1 MTIREVSERYGLSAD
16 TLRYYERV
24 GLIPPVP
31 RTGGGVRDYDGASLG
46 WVELIK
52 CMRSAGVGI
61 EALTEYCRLFQQGE
75 ETLEARKALLVEQR
89 TRRSRTTTGTWPGRS
104 GSSGAA
110 KSRPD
115 PGTRPGTRP
124 PPGPRLPPPPAERPR
139 PGRPRTKPHRPP
151 GPGGRRS
158 WTPP

>member
-1 MTIREVSERYGLSAD
+1 MTITEVSRKYGLTPD
-16 TLRYYERV
+16 TLRYYERI

-31 RTGGGVRDYDGASLG
+31 RTGGGVRDYDEASLG

-89 TRRSRTTTGTWPGRS
+89 RQMLARMEDMQRSLERLNQKIENYEQGL
-104 GSSGAA
+104 A
-110 KSRPD
+110 KK
-115 PGTRPGTRP
+115 
-124 PPGPRLPPPPAERPR
+124 ERELR
-139 PGRPRTKPHRPP
+139 GYQT
-151 GPGGRRS
+151 
-158 WTPP
+158 